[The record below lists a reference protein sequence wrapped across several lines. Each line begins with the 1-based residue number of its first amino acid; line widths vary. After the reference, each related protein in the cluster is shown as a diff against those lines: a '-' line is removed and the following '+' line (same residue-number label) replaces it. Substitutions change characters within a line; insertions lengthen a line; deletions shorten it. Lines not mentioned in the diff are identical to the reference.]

1 MPGDDRVEVEA
12 TFPGILDFDRGL
24 VKVDFQI
31 WPFFQAIDVD
41 HILTCVEVSDLW
53 EQPYPVQVALCN
65 SGRIVFCSAHPAMLN
80 IAVNSLKYIV
90 ELRGWDG
97 IFQPI
102 IHAVSYG
109 VTSVADDI

>member
-41 HILTCVEVSDLW
+41 HILTCVEVSDL
-53 EQPYPVQVALCN
+53 
-65 SGRIVFCSAHPAMLN
+65 
-80 IAVNSLKYIV
+80 
-90 ELRGWDG
+90 
-97 IFQPI
+97 
-102 IHAVSYG
+102 
-109 VTSVADDI
+109 